1 MEFSS
6 FFAIEKFTYFC
17 LTYFNNGFM
26 SVIISMYF
34 SFIPVIQVTF
44 SVHSNMVLIGGLSF
58 IWFVLSDSTL
68 MR

>member
-1 MEFSS
+1 
-6 FFAIEKFTYFC
+6 
-17 LTYFNNGFM
+17 M

-34 SFIPVIQVTF
+34 SFIPVIQVTL
-44 SVHSNMVLIGGLSF
+44 SMHSNMVLIGGLSF